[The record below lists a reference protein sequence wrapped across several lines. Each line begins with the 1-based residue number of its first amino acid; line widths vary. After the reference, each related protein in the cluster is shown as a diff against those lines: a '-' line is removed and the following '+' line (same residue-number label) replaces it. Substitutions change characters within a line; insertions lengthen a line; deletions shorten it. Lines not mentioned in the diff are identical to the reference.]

1 MHWQEK
7 HKSHIIQIKLLE
19 ITTKTVV
26 YKEADKTKTHH
37 MHVRKSTAFIWKNT
51 SRKEPDVWSH
61 PGILNQSWLPHSC
74 KHWEFNLFLSPLLS
88 PSQQELTQTGLRI
101 HSVVLDSL
109 DCSWNLGNAPPSTS
123 SGLILWSKVSKA
135 G

>member
-26 YKEADKTKTHH
+26 YKEADKTKAHH

-74 KHWEFNLFLSPLLS
+74 KHWEFNLFCPSPFS
-88 PSQQELTQTGLRI
+88 FTAGTNTDRIRI

-123 SGLILWSKVSKA
+123 SGLILWSKVSKP